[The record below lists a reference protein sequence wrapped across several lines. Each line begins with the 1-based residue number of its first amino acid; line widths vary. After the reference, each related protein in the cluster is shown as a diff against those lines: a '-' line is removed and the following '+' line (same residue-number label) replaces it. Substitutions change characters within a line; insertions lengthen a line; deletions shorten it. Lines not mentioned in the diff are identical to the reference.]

1 MLIGQLVDAEKLRTQ
16 VVAGQAEEMELPVV
30 PVLSGM
36 RAMARVVVAED
47 PMVEALEEL
56 GVIMEELGE
65 VRSTCLL
72 QVEPA
77 NKAS

>member
-1 MLIGQLVDAEKLRTQ
+1 MVQRDFILLEA
-16 VVAGQAEEMELPVV
+16 QAVR
-30 PVLSGM
+30 VLSGM
-36 RAMARVVVAED
+36 RAMARVVVAEE
-47 PMVEALEEL
+47 PMVEAMEEL